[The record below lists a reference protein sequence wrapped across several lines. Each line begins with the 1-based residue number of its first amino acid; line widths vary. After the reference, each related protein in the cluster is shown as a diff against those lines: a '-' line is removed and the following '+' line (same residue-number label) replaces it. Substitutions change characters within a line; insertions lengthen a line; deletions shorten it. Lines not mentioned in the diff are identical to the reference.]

1 MNIHIE
7 VNHTRMLYLN
17 QFVIAVIGAME
28 GRLSGLIVLLDRAL
42 LTSGGPHH
50 T

>member
-17 QFVIAVIGAME
+17 QFVIAVIGTME
-28 GRLSGLIVLLDRAL
+28 VRLGAWIILLDRAL
-42 LTSGGPHH
+42 LTSGGLHH